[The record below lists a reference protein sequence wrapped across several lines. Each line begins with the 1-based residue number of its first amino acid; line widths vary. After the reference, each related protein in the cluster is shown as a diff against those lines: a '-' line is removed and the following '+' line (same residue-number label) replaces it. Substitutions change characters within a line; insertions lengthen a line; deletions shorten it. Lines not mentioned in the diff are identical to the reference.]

1 MNESHRPDPLPA
13 CACSLCPGRRHV
25 TAPALAPA
33 ACPALPLPTPWV
45 NTQSPARASWTSVI
59 ASKAGR
65 GGRGGGRRKSGGTLP
80 QASAGLVVSA
90 VPSDWG
96 GFRSP
101 PVTPP
106 PAHTQRNKN
115 KKHAA
120 FRALRDSSRCGTA
133 PAKARRPARPRVPS
147 PTPASPGP
155 PLCGFSPTAALGFPA
170 SARFLVLS
178 SL

>member
-1 MNESHRPDPLPA
+1 MPA
-13 CACSLCPGRRHV
+13 CACSLCPGRRHI

-65 GGRGGGRRKSGGTLP
+65 GGRLRREEEERRNPPAGP

-155 PLCGFSPTAALGFPA
+155 PLCGFSPTAALRLPRQGA
-170 SARFLVLS
+170 VLS